1 MENNQNLIYKEYEE
15 ISIVV
20 NFIILVWIFILTF
33 VLIPLLI
40 ILNGSVFQYTDWTI
54 LLLFIPPFVSWTASC
69 YYDELYRRQFVEMIK
84 DDVQKC
90 INPKIVDKMS
100 KNEIFFIYNKYIKK

>member
-1 MENNQNLIYKEYEE
+1 MNMKKYRLW
-15 ISIVV
+15 SILL
-20 NFIILVWIFILTF
+20 FWFGFLLTF

-54 LLLFIPPFVSWTASC
+54 FLLFIPPFVSWTASC
-69 YYDELYRRQFVEMIK
+69 YYDELYRRQFIEMIK
-84 DDVQKC
+84 DDVQKY
-90 INPKIVDKMS
+90 INEHPKIVDKMS

>member
-1 MENNQNLIYKEYEE
+1 MKKYRLW
-15 ISIVV
+15 SILL
-20 NFIILVWIFILTF
+20 FWFGFLLTF

-54 LLLFIPPFVSWTASC
+54 FLLFIPPFVFWTASC

-100 KNEIFFIYNKYIKK
+100 KNEIIFIYNKYIKK